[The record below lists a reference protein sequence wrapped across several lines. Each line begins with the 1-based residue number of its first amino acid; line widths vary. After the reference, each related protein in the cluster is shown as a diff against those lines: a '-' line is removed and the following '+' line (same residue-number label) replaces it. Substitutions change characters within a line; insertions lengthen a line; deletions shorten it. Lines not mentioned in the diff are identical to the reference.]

1 MIKADH
7 VSKRFGRFEAVKDV
21 HVHVKKGSIY
31 GLLGSNGA
39 GKTTL
44 LKMLSGIIQADQ
56 GKPMIEGEVI
66 FERPDIKKR
75 ILFIPDQ
82 PYFFHQ
88 TSLLQM
94 ASFYEAVYDRWN
106 TERFHQLHGHFD
118 LDPKAKL
125 SRMSKGMQRQAAFIL
140 TLSAMPDALILDE
153 PFDGLDPVVRQQV
166 KNLLIQDVSS
176 REMTVLVSSH
186 NLREMEDFCD
196 AVGVMHKGRILYERD
211 LEELKTDVSKLQVAF
226 KKMPDETFLKG
237 MDVMHFE
244 KRGRVLTCIVRG
256 NEGDIDRHVRAY
268 EPAIYDVLPLTLE
281 EIFTYEMGSVG
292 YEIRNL
298 IV

>member
-1 MIKADH
+1 MIKADN
-7 VSKRFGRFEAVKDV
+7 VSKRFGRFDAVKNV
-21 HVHVKKGSIY
+21 QVHVKKGSIY

-44 LKMLSGIIQADQ
+44 LKILSGIIRADH
-56 GKPMIEGEVI
+56 GVPTIEGESI
-66 FERPDIKKR
+66 FEAPDVKKR
-75 ILFIPDQ
+75 VLFIPDQ

-88 TSLLQM
+88 TSLMQM
-94 ASFYEAVYDRWN
+94 ASFYEAVYDQWN
-106 TERFHQLHGHFD
+106 GERFHQLYEHFA
-118 LDPKAKL
+118 LDPNALL

-166 KNLLIQDVSS
+166 KNLLIQDVSGRS
-176 REMTVLVSSH
+176 MTVLVSSH

-196 AVGVMHKGRILYERD
+196 AVGVMHRGALLYERD
-211 LEELKTDVSKLQVAF
+211 LEELKTDISKLQVAF
-226 KKMPDETFLKG
+226 KKMPDESFLAG
-237 MDVMHFE
+237 MEVVHYE
-244 KRGRVLTCIVRG
+244 RRGRVLTCIVRG
-256 NEGDIDRHVRAY
+256 TEGEIDRHVRSY

>member
-7 VSKRFGRFEAVKDV
+7 ISKRFGRFEAVKDV
-21 HVHVKKGSIY
+21 HMHVKKGSIY

-44 LKMLSGIIQADQ
+44 LKMLSGIIKADQ
-56 GKPMIEGEVI
+56 GKPTVEGESI
-66 FERPDIKKR
+66 FERPDVKKR

-88 TSLLQM
+88 ASLLQM
-94 ASFYEAVYDRWN
+94 ARFYAAVYDQWN
-106 TERFHQLHGHFD
+106 EDRFHQLHQHFN

-140 TLSAMPDALILDE
+140 TLSAMPAALVLDE

-166 KNLLIQDVSS
+166 KNLLIQDVSN
-176 REMTVLVSSH
+176 RDMTVLVSSH

-196 AVGVMHKGRILYERD
+196 AVGVMHKGRLLYERD

-226 KKMPDETFLKG
+226 KRMPDESFLKG
-237 MDVMHFE
+237 MDVMHYE
-244 KRGRVLTCIVRG
+244 KRGRVLICIVRG

>member
-1 MIKADH
+1 MIKVDN
-7 VSKRFGRFEAVKDV
+7 VSKRFGRFDAVKDV
-21 HVHVKKGSIY
+21 NVHVKKGSIY

-44 LKMLSGIIQADQ
+44 LKIISGIIRADH
-56 GKPMIEGEVI
+56 GVPTIEGESI
-66 FERPDIKKR
+66 FEAPDVKKR
-75 ILFIPDQ
+75 VLFIPDQ

-88 TSLLQM
+88 TSLMQM
-94 ASFYEAVYDRWN
+94 ASFYEAVYDQWN
-106 TERFHQLHGHFD
+106 GERFHQLYEHFA
-118 LDPKAKL
+118 LNPNALL

-196 AVGVMHKGRILYERD
+196 AVGVMHKGGLLYERD
-211 LEELKTDVSKLQVAF
+211 LEELKTDISKLQVAF
-226 KKMPDETFLKG
+226 KKMPDESFLAG
-237 MDVMHFE
+237 LDVVHYE

-256 NEGDIDRHVRAY
+256 TEDEIDRYVRSY

>member
-7 VSKRFGRFEAVKDV
+7 ISKRFGRFEAVKDV

-44 LKMLSGIIQADQ
+44 LKMLSGIVQADQ
-56 GKPMIEGEVI
+56 GKPTIEGELI

-106 TERFHQLHGHFD
+106 GERFHQLLEHFD

-125 SRMSKGMQRQAAFIL
+125 SRMSKGMQRQASFIL

-166 KNLLIQDVSS
+166 KNLLIQDVSG

-226 KKMPDETFLKG
+226 RKMPDETFLKG

-256 NEGDIDRHVRAY
+256 NEGDIDRHVRSY

>member
-1 MIKADH
+1 MIKAEN

-21 HVHVKKGSIY
+21 QIHVKKGSIY

-44 LKMLSGIIQADQ
+44 LKIISGIVQADQ
-56 GKPMIEGEVI
+56 GQPKIEGEAV
-66 FERPDIKKR
+66 FEKPNVKKR
-75 ILFIPDQ
+75 VLFIPDQ
-82 PYFFHQ
+82 PAFFHQ
-88 TSLLQM
+88 TSLMQM

-106 TERFHQLHGHFD
+106 EARFQQLVEHFM
-118 LDPKAKL
+118 LDPNAKL

-176 REMTVLVSSH
+176 RAMTVLVSSH

-196 AVGVMHKGRILYERD
+196 AVGVMHKGRLLYERE
-211 LEELKTDVSKLQVAF
+211 LEELKTDVSKLQIAF
-226 KKMPDETFLKG
+226 KKMPDESFLNG
-237 MDVMHFE
+237 MNVMHYE

-256 NEGDIDRHVRAY
+256 AEADIDRHVRSY
-268 EPAIYDVLPLTLE
+268 EPAIYDMLPLTLE

>member
-7 VSKRFGRFEAVKDV
+7 LSKRFGRFEAVKGV
-21 HVHVKKGSIY
+21 QMHVKKGSIY

-44 LKMLSGIIQADQ
+44 LKMLSGIMRADQ
-56 GKPMIEGEVI
+56 GRAVIEEKSI
-66 FERPDIKKR
+66 FEQPAVKKR

-94 ASFYEAVYDRWN
+94 AHFYAAVYDRWN
-106 TERFHQLHGHFD
+106 EERFQQLYHHFN
-118 LDPKAKL
+118 LNPKAKL

-176 REMTVLVSSH
+176 RSMTVLVSSH

-196 AVGVMHKGRILYERD
+196 AVGVMHKGSLLYERD

-226 KKMPDETFLKG
+226 KKMPDESFIKG
-237 MDVMHFE
+237 MDVMHYE

-256 NEGDIDRHVRAY
+256 NEGDIDRHVRSY

>member
-7 VSKRFGRFEAVKDV
+7 ISKRFGRFEAVKDV

-44 LKMLSGIIQADQ
+44 LKMLSGIVQADQ
-56 GKPMIEGEVI
+56 GKPTIEGELI

-106 TERFHQLHGHFD
+106 GNRFHQLLEHFD

-125 SRMSKGMQRQAAFIL
+125 SRMSKGMQRQASFIL

-166 KNLLIQDVSS
+166 KNLLIQDVSG

-226 KKMPDETFLKG
+226 RKMPDETFLKG

-256 NEGDIDRHVRAY
+256 NEGDIDRHVRSY
-268 EPAIYDVLPLTLE
+268 EPAIYDILPLTLE

>member
-7 VSKRFGRFEAVKDV
+7 LSKRFGRFEAVKDV
-21 HVHVKKGSIY
+21 QMHVKKGSIY

-44 LKMLSGIIQADQ
+44 LKMLSGIMRADQ
-56 GKPMIEGEVI
+56 GRAVIEEKSI
-66 FERPDIKKR
+66 FEQPEVKKR

-94 ASFYEAVYDRWN
+94 AHFYAAVYDRWN
-106 TERFHQLHGHFD
+106 EERFQQLYHHFN
-118 LDPKAKL
+118 LNPKAKL

-176 REMTVLVSSH
+176 RSMTVLVSSH

-196 AVGVMHKGRILYERD
+196 AVGVMHKGSLLYERD

-226 KKMPDETFLKG
+226 KKMPDESFIKG
-237 MDVMHFE
+237 MDVMHYE
-244 KRGRVLTCIVRG
+244 KRGRVLTCIIRG
-256 NEGDIDRHVRAY
+256 NEGDIDRHVRSY

>member
-7 VSKRFGRFEAVKDV
+7 ISKRFGRFEAVKDV
-21 HVHVKKGSIY
+21 HMHVKKGSIY

-44 LKMLSGIIQADQ
+44 LKMLSGIVQADQ
-56 GKPMIEGEVI
+56 GKPTIEGELI

-106 TERFHQLHGHFD
+106 GERFHQLLEHFD

-125 SRMSKGMQRQAAFIL
+125 SRMSKGMQRQASFIL

-166 KNLLIQDVSS
+166 KNLLIQDVSG

-226 KKMPDETFLKG
+226 RKMPDETFLKG

-244 KRGRVLTCIVRG
+244 KRGRVLICIVRG
-256 NEGDIDRHVRAY
+256 NEGDIDRHVRSY

>member
-1 MIKADH
+1 MIKADN
-7 VSKRFGRFEAVKDV
+7 VSKRFGRFDAVKDV
-21 HVHVKKGSIY
+21 DVNVKKGSIY

-44 LKMLSGIIQADQ
+44 LKIISGIIRSDK
-56 GKPMIEGEVI
+56 GVPEIEGSSI
-66 FERPDIKKR
+66 FEAPDVKKR
-75 ILFIPDQ
+75 VLFIPDQ

-88 TSLLQM
+88 SSLFQM
-94 ASFYEAVYDRWN
+94 ASFYKAVYDRWN
-106 TERFHQLHGHFD
+106 EERFHQLYKHLD
-118 LDPKAKL
+118 LDPNRKL
-125 SRMSKGMQRQAAFIL
+125 TRMSKGMQRQAAFIL

-153 PFDGLDPVVRQQV
+153 PFDGLDPVIRQQV

-196 AVGVMHKGRILYERD
+196 AVGVMHKGKLLYERD
-211 LEELKTDVSKLQVAF
+211 LEELKTDISKLQVAF
-226 KKMPDETFLKG
+226 KKMPDESFLAG
-237 MDVMHFE
+237 MDVIHHE

-256 NEGDIDRHVRAY
+256 AEGNIDRYVRSY

-281 EIFTYEMGSVG
+281 EIFMYEMGSVG

>member
-1 MIKADH
+1 MIKADQ
-7 VSKRFGRFEAVKDV
+7 VSKRFGRFEAVKSV
-21 HVHVKKGSIY
+21 QVHVKKGSIY

-44 LKMLSGIIQADQ
+44 LKILSGIIEADH
-56 GKPMIEGEVI
+56 GKPTIEGEQI

-94 ASFYEAVYDRWN
+94 ASFYKAVYERWN
-106 TERFHQLHGHFD
+106 EERFRQLYEHFA

-153 PFDGLDPVVRQQV
+153 PFDGLDPVMRQQV

-176 REMTVLVSSH
+176 RKMTVLVSSH

-196 AVGVMHKGRILYERD
+196 AVGVMHKGSLLYEKD

-226 KKMPDETFLKG
+226 KKMPNESFLKG
-237 MDVMHFE
+237 MNVMHYE

-256 NEGDIDRHVRAY
+256 NEGDIDRHVRSY

>member
-1 MIKADH
+1 MIKAEH
-7 VSKRFGRFEAVKDV
+7 VSKTFGRFEAVKDV
-21 HVHVKKGSIY
+21 QVHVNKGSIY

-44 LKMLSGIIQADQ
+44 LKIISGIVKADKGTAQ
-56 GKPMIEGEVI
+56 VEGQSI
-66 FERPDIKKR
+66 FERPDVKKR

-94 ASFYEAVYDRWN
+94 ASFYEAVYDRWDS
-106 TERFHQLHGHFD
+106 ERFHQLYEHFS

-125 SRMSKGMQRQAAFIL
+125 SRMSKGMQRQASFIL
-140 TLSAMPDALILDE
+140 TLAAMPDVLVLDE

-166 KNLLIQDVSS
+166 KNLLIQDVSN
-176 REMTVLVSSH
+176 RAMTVLVSSH

-226 KKMPDETFLKG
+226 KKMPDDTFLSG
-237 MDVMHFE
+237 MDVMHME

-256 NEGDIDRHVRAY
+256 QEGDIDRHVRSY

>member
-94 ASFYEAVYDRWN
+94 ASFYEAVYDRWS

-118 LDPKAKL
+118 FDPKAKL

-211 LEELKTDVSKLQVAF
+211 LEELKIDVSKLQVAF

-237 MDVMHFE
+237 MEVIHFE

>member
-1 MIKADH
+1 MIIAEK
-7 VSKRFGRFEAVKDV
+7 VSKRFGSYDAVKDV
-21 HVHVKKGSIY
+21 SIHVKKGSIY

-44 LKMLSGIIQADQ
+44 LKMMTGIIRPDRGTA
-56 GKPMIEGEVI
+56 KVEEVSVY
-66 FERPDIKKR
+66 ERPEAKER

-82 PYFFHQ
+82 PYFFQHATLMQ
-88 TSLLQM
+88 VS
-94 ASFYEAVYDRWN
+94 SFYEAVYKRWSG
-106 TERFHQLHGHFD
+106 ERFRQLYEHFS
-118 LDPKAKL
+118 LNPHLRL

-140 TLSAMPDALILDE
+140 TLSVMPDVLVLDE

-166 KNLLIQDVSS
+166 KNLLIQDVSA

-196 AVGVMHKGRILYERD
+196 SVGVMHKGGLLFERD
-211 LEELKTDVSKLQVAF
+211 LEELKTDVCKVQVAF
-226 KKMPDETFLKG
+226 RQMPDQSFLAG
-237 MDVMHFE
+237 MNVLHHE

-256 NEGDIDRHVRAY
+256 QEEEIYRHVQSF
-268 EPAIYDVLPLTLE
+268 EPAIFDILPLTLE